1 MKYIIA
7 LIVGIITF
15 YFSFSGA
22 NNLIHYVC
30 EGIIDPSLHA
40 VMVIV
45 LWIICFGLV
54 LKVSLIGSLFV
65 MSLIARIGDD

>member
-7 LIVGIITF
+7 LIVGILAI
-15 YFSFSGA
+15 YYSFSGA

-30 EGIIDPSLHA
+30 QGIIDPSLHA

-45 LWIICFGLV
+45 LWIICFGVV
-54 LKVSLIGSLFV
+54 LKVSLIGSMII
-65 MSLIARIGDD
+65 MSLIVGKD

>member
-7 LIVGIITF
+7 LIVGILTF

-22 NNLIHYVC
+22 NNLIHIVC
-30 EGIIDPSLHA
+30 QGIIDPSLHA

-54 LKVSLIGSLFV
+54 LKVSLIGSMII
-65 MSLIARIGDD
+65 MSLIVGKD

>member
-7 LIVGIITF
+7 LIIGILVF
-15 YFSFSGA
+15 YSSFSGA
-22 NNLIHYVC
+22 NNIIHWIC
-30 EGIIDPSLHA
+30 QGITDQSLHQ

-54 LKVSLIGSLFV
+54 LKVSLIGAIIV
-65 MSLIARIGDD
+65 MSLITSIGK

>member
-7 LIVGIITF
+7 IIVGILTI
-15 YFSFSGA
+15 YLSFSGA
-22 NNLIHYVC
+22 NNLIHIVC
-30 EGIIDPSLHA
+30 QGIIDPSLHA

-54 LKVSLIGSLFV
+54 LKVALFGSLIV
-65 MSLIARIGDD
+65 MKIITGD

>member
-7 LIVGIITF
+7 FIVVILAI
-15 YFSFSGA
+15 YFTFSGA
-22 NNLIHYVC
+22 NNLIHIVC
-30 EGIIDPSLHA
+30 QGIIDPSLHA

-54 LKVSLIGSLFV
+54 LKVSLFGAILI
-65 MSLIARIGDD
+65 MSLITGDKL